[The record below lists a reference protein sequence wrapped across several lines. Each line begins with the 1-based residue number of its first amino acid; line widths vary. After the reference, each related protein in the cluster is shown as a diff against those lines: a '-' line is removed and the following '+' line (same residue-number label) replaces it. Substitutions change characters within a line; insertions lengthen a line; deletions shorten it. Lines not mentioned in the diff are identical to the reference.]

1 MLIFHFVQDMAW
13 RMQYTSY
20 IESFCHKSYLKAP
33 IIWMFVRVI
42 SAFALLILKHR
53 TTSVVAF
60 ANKSSDKLEDREAE
74 GNKIIN
80 SRNVY

>member
-1 MLIFHFVQDMAW
+1 MENAK
-13 RMQYTSY
+13 YTSY
-20 IESFCHKSYLKAP
+20 IEKFVFFFNERKVSFRKANLKAP

-42 SAFALLILKHR
+42 SAFVLLILKLR

-60 ANKSSDKLEDREAE
+60 ANKSSDKLEAREAE

-80 SRNVY
+80 STNFY